1 MDYDEM
7 VLGVGNSLHPANEVT
22 VLDDAVEQ
30 MSELEFAEWERNL
43 YQKRYFDLVTK
54 LKEIQFLC
62 EGMDENGL
70 SILIL
75 NKIQQWKN

>member
-7 VLGVGNSLHPANEVT
+7 VLGVVNSLHPANEVT